1 LKCFICLF
9 FLYVASVASRCFKS
23 RSAVAHGMRVGSGRG
38 CEQSPRATFSG
49 VGLGVGAGD
58 AGTIER
64 SLSDAGP
71 HVDTKSREET
81 DCNRERP
88 NASVRPDVRELA
100 VPIILSSAAI
110 NLHHRLLSLF

>member
-1 LKCFICLF
+1 VFHLSF
-9 FLYVASVASRCFKS
+9 FYVASVASRCFKS
-23 RSAVAHGMRVGSGRG
+23 RSVVAHEMHVGSRRG

-49 VGLGVGAGD
+49 VGPGVGAGD
-58 AGTIER
+58 AGAIER

-71 HVDTKSREET
+71 HVDAQNREET
-81 DCNRERP
+81 DCKCERP